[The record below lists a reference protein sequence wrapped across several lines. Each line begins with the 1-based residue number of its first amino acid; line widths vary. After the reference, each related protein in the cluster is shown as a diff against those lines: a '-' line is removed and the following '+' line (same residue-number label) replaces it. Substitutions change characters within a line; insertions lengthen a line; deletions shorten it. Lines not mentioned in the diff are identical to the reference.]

1 MDVCQGLHRRAAS
14 LHGEL
19 GLSSFLPRQPR
30 QLRSDH
36 AFPSV
41 WRLGRRTSC
50 QLSSNDSPSRPPRGN
65 ASAGTSVPG
74 NGRRPVP
81 RKDKP
86 TGDRMVVQLPP
97 SPHTRRKVYDAGQ
110 SRPTQRSPEKGRSFR
125 APTRDKPRFSNR
137 LAYRSRGSVPESPE
151 GRELLNLV
159 DAAVP
164 GESMAP
170 ALSTVPHLLCGRIVN
185 EVLKSLGAGRRWE
198 RALALFRSY
207 CELRPQEVSYQT
219 YTTMISVLGKAKQL
233 DTAVSVFEE
242 MAPLGLRPSVVT
254 YNALLNGCNHAR
266 DAVRSVAILE
276 HMVAHGVEPDR
287 FSFNTLIA
295 GFGAAGD
302 LDKCLEMYERMRETP
317 GSEPDVVT
325 YSSLLAACDVV
336 GDWECAMGLY
346 RAMSRAGCVPN
357 LLVYNALINVLGK
370 AGQLQLCMYVF
381 REMSRAPTIG
391 AAPAERAAEPPTKD
405 DEEDDEKDEQ
415 GGRRVAGAAAAR
427 GNAGAGAAPGLVG
440 GCVNESVF
448 IDLDAAT
455 ASGPRSIGGN
465 TNPSASPGGAS
476 APEGELSGVS
486 PVTGG
491 RERQAPKADG
501 AGTGGAAQGRG
512 RPNGSFPPS
521 SPPPP
526 RTCAVVVPDVITYS
540 SLITACERVGD
551 AQLALQLFRDMCERG
566 IAPDVVV
573 YSALV
578 SACNKGECWQE
589 CLMVLRHMAEN
600 GVPPNEYTYT
610 ACIDALGRAGGR
622 NGDDAPGIDVY
633 NAMILTYTRAL
644 MWQPAVTLH
653 EVARAAGL
661 RQNMQGFTM
670 LMYVCGAGGKQW
682 RRAIN
687 YFLDMLNDRLVPDVM
702 ACATLIEACTASDR
716 PDIAQRVNALLEEAR
731 LLETGWD
738 VVARRDVT
746 SRVTR
751 GEACTE
757 VDGCEPFPTEL
768 NEVQRGRLQVLR
780 ASLEAM
786 VTEPDVLKP
795 SELVTK

>member
-610 ACIDALGRAGGR
+610 ACIDALGRAGQLDQAIAIYDEMRGRGIAPTVVTYTTLASGAGVVGNYEASLRLLEDMRLAGVDADERMFTAVIRACGLSGQVAHAERVFLQMQRAYEAGRLGSSGR
-622 NGDDAPGIDVY
+622 NGDDAPGIDVVS
-633 NAMILTYTRAL
+633 AWGPGRVDLHTCKALT
-644 MWQPAVTLH
+644 
-653 EVARAAGL
+653 
-661 RQNMQGFTM
+661 
-670 LMYVCGAGGKQW
+670 CK
-682 RRAIN
+682 
-687 YFLDMLNDRLVPDVM
+687 
-702 ACATLIEACTASDR
+702 
-716 PDIAQRVNALLEEAR
+716 
-731 LLETGWD
+731 
-738 VVARRDVT
+738 
-746 SRVTR
+746 
-751 GEACTE
+751 
-757 VDGCEPFPTEL
+757 
-768 NEVQRGRLQVLR
+768 
-780 ASLEAM
+780 
-786 VTEPDVLKP
+786 
-795 SELVTK
+795 